1 MKTGTPNCPTSELCL
16 HLIKTSSEVISSET
30 GPWLLEMNDS
40 PSRENIFHYKIFLLC
55 RALYLIIT
63 YCDPIRQ
70 PIHYTNVRI
79 LTPHWR
85 KFHMVHHHWTAVGPG
100 NIHYIICR
108 SPAGCQNHQEQDFTN
123 VCIEPQPPDTVR
135 DDVERHYFIYLFINS
150 MYCYWFML
158 NNKILFPK

>member
-1 MKTGTPNCPTSELCL
+1 MKTGSPNCPTSELCL

-70 PIHYTNVRI
+70 PIHYTNVRFLDSDWMVSRLA
-79 LTPHWR
+79 LTDC
-85 KFHMVHHHWTAVGPG
+85 TAIGQ
-100 NIHYIICR
+100 IFLHYIICR
-108 SPAGCQNHQEQDFTN
+108 SQAPCQNPQDPGFTN
-123 VCIEPQPPDTVR
+123 ICIPAFRRQQ
-135 DDVERHYFIYLFINS
+135 L
-150 MYCYWFML
+150 
-158 NNKILFPK
+158 